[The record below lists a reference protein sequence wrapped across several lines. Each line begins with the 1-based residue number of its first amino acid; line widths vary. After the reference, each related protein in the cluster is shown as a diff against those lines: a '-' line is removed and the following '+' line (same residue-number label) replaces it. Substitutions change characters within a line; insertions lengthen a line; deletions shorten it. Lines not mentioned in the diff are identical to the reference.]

1 MARIAMACFA
11 LVVLAGCSVASVLE
25 PRKDPSQFYVL
36 TPIDSSA
43 RGVPITYSGADGRRE
58 IALGLGPV
66 KFPAYLAR
74 EEIVTRSSPNK
85 VDLSDLNR
93 WAEPLDKNF
102 VTVLA
107 QNLTIVLGAQVKT
120 FPWYRPANLDYQ
132 VTLDI
137 TRFDTDSKGTAEI
150 IGRWEIE
157 DPDTGSELNS
167 GAINVSDSAQS
178 GETNA
183 ATLSR
188 ALGDLSTQLADAIRA
203 TKHPTPRTKVD

>member
-1 MARIAMACFA
+1 MLRIGAILLAMVA
-11 LVVLAGCSVASVLE
+11 LAGCSVSSILE
-25 PRKDPSQFYVL
+25 PTKDPSQFYVL
-36 TPIDSSA
+36 TAIDATTRS
-43 RGVPITYSGADGRRE
+43 VPITYSAVGARDVS
-58 IALGLGPV
+58 IGLGPV

-85 VDLSDLNR
+85 IEPSDINR

-107 QNLTIVLGAQVKT
+107 QNLTLLTGAHVKT

-132 VTLDI
+132 IALDV
-137 TRFDTDSKGTAEI
+137 TRFDTDSHGTASVM
-150 IGRWEIE
+150 GRWEIE
-157 DPDTGSELNS
+157 DPDNQGALNS
-167 GAINVSDSAQS
+167 GEINITDAAQA

-188 ALGDLSTQLADAIRA
+188 ALADVSTQLVDALRA
-203 TKHPTPRTKVD
+203 TKHPSPRPKTD